1 MHLLSRDHN
10 HLLYCSHGKILE
22 SMKKYGPVHRLEAP
36 RFREA
41 GQCMGGAFQ
50 LILEMK
56 LEERVG
62 VGLWYDALPKILI
75 PWTRGSHGA
84 GSLYPHCCNHGDWPS
99 SLEDLLNTTL
109 TWIPV
114 FHNDTHLVSRF
125 FPCEVRENT
134 LLFTWRLLVALKVV
148 TFWELSRV
156 SKCLFSRIS
165 YLLACSGTYCT
176 EDSGYCE
183 LIRFSSK
190 SRPSF

>member
-1 MHLLSRDHN
+1 MHLLSRDHK

-22 SMKKYGPVHRLEAP
+22 SMKKYGPVHRREAP
-36 RFREA
+36 RFGEA

-50 LILEMK
+50 RILEMK
-56 LEERVG
+56 LEVRVG
-62 VGLWYDALPKILI
+62 VGLWYDALL
-75 PWTRGSHGA
+75 HGQEGA
-84 GSLYPHCCNHGDWPS
+84 MEQGAFIRTAAIMGIDLD
-99 SLEDLLNTTL
+99 SLEDLLHTTL

-125 FPCEVRENT
+125 FFPVRWGRCT
-134 LLFTWRLLVALKVV
+134 HCTWRLLVALKVV

-156 SKCLFSRIS
+156 NKCLFSRIS
-165 YLLACSGTYCT
+165 YLLACSGTYT